1 MDLRTLIAASE
12 LLPEMAAGADLSVTV
27 TSVTADSRRVQ
38 PGSLFV
44 AVSGARHRG
53 IDFVPAALQAG
64 AVAIVVDALPSAEQ
78 RQQWHVPILKVSD
91 ARAAV
96 GPLCSA
102 WLDHPSQ
109 SLQVIG
115 ITGTNGKTTTTVL
128 IAQLLTAAG
137 HKAAAL
143 GTIGLWTPDGERPSK
158 LTTPDAE
165 DLQKTLADLR
175 DEGFTHVAIEV
186 SSHALDQHRVAG
198 VRFAAAAWTNL
209 SRDHLDYHGT
219 EDRYAAAK
227 ARLFSDYR
235 VPAERAFVNGDDPRA
250 VQPSERGQ
258 AQAWSLG
265 SNPAA
270 EHQIE
275 GLRCDAGGLQMVLR
289 SYGHRDLALT
299 APLVGRHNA
308 ENLAAA
314 VLVVRAL
321 GVPEDVL
328 QEAARAL
335 VAPRGRLQPV
345 ANPRGALVVVDYA
358 HTPDA
363 LVQVLKALR
372 PLVAPGRRLLVAF
385 GCGGDRDAGKRPQMG
400 KVAAELADFT
410 IATSD
415 NPRSEAPAA
424 ILDSIV
430 AGLRQAGAVAVPE
443 PNLTAVEQLGSR
455 RGYWPCVDRAEA
467 IRRAVALTRTGDVL
481 CIAGKG
487 HETTQT
493 IGSVVRHFDDVQEA
507 ARWLQPTG
515 RLPGDA
521 PLGFAFDGAAALAVL
536 GGTLLCG
543 SERCTNAL
551 CTDSRT
557 VAAGNLFVALPGESF
572 DGGLYVGDAL
582 AKGAVGVVCA
592 RGRGEPHAT
601 LAAERGTWLLEVDDP
616 LRALADLA
624 AAHRNRFAVPVVGIT
639 GSNGKTTTKELTS
652 LALSPLAGDGQAVLA
667 TQGNHNNRIGVPLT
681 LARLMSQHV
690 AAVVEMGMSIPGEIA
705 ELARAARPQLAIV
718 TSVAE
723 AHLLGMGTVQ
733 AIADEKF
740 DAVRALPASGVA
752 ILPSDEPLLRHL
764 AGELSCKIIHFGRH
778 SGDVHLA
785 SAVDVGGLDSDA
797 PWQRF
802 DVKVGSQTVGV
813 RLPGLGVHLADL
825 ALAALAAAWQLGVDL
840 PSAAKALSAY
850 RPVGQR
856 MLPERIGP
864 WLVLQDCYNANP
876 RSTET
881 AIDTLTCLPGPR
893 AAVLGSMLELGPREA
908 ELHAQ
913 VGRHAARRGVDLLI
927 AVGPMAAAYQEGAQ
941 GQGTTRVLTC
951 ASHAEAAELLARHHA
966 AGTVLIKGSRGARM
980 ENVVNA
986 LRQSLGQ
993 SAHAAQG
1000 GC

>member
-1 MDLRTLIAASE
+1 MDLRTLIAAAE
-12 LLPEMAAGADLSVTV
+12 LLPEMAAGADLSVAV
-27 TSVTADSRRVQ
+27 TGVTADSRRVQ
-38 PGSLFV
+38 PGSVFV

-64 AVAIVVDALPSAEQ
+64 AVAVVVDSAPTAEQ
-78 RQQWHVPILKVSD
+78 RRIWNIPILLVND

-102 WLDHPSQ
+102 WHGHPSR
-109 SLQVIG
+109 SMQVIG

-165 DLQKTLADLR
+165 DLQKTLAGLR
-175 DEGFTHVAIEV
+175 DEGFSHVAIEV

-198 VRFAAAAWTNL
+198 VAFAAAAWTNL

-219 EDRYAAAK
+219 EDHYAAAK
-227 ARLFSDYR
+227 AKLFSDYR
-235 VPAERAFVNGDDPRA
+235 ILPERAFVNGDDPRA
-250 VQPSERGQ
+250 MQPSERAQ

-265 SNPAA
+265 GNPAA
-270 EHQIE
+270 EHQVE
-275 GLRCDAGGLQMVLR
+275 GLRCDATGLQLVLR
-289 SYGHRDLALT
+289 SYGHRDLPLQ
-299 APLVGRHNA
+299 APLIGRHNA

-321 GVPEDVL
+321 GVADADI
-328 QEAARAL
+328 QAAARAL
-335 VAPRGRLQPV
+335 AAPRGRLQPV
-345 ANPRGALVVVDYA
+345 ANQRDALIVVDYA

-372 PLVAPGRRLLVAF
+372 PLVGPGRRLLVTF

-400 KVAAELADFT
+400 QVAAELADFT
-410 IATSD
+410 IASSD
-415 NPRSEAPAA
+415 NPRSEAPEA
-424 ILDSIV
+424 ILDAIV
-430 AGLRQAGAVAVPE
+430 AGLRQAGAVAVGE
-443 PNLTAVEQLGSR
+443 PNLTMVDQLGSHH
-455 RGYWPCVDRAEA
+455 GYWPCVDRAEA
-467 IRRAVALTRTGDVL
+467 IRRAVALTRAGDVL

-493 IGSVVRHFDDVQEA
+493 IGAVVRHFDDVQEA
-507 ARWLQPTG
+507 ARWLQPTH
-515 RLPGDA
+515 RVPA
-521 PLGFAFDGAAALAVL
+521 KVPLGFAFDSSTARAVAD
-536 GGTLLCG
+536 GTVICG
-543 SERCTNAL
+543 SERWTNAL

-582 AKGAVGVVCA
+582 SKGAVGVVCA

-601 LAAERGTWLLEVDDP
+601 LAAERGAWLLEVDDP

-624 AAHRNRFAVPVVGIT
+624 AAYRNRFELPVVGIT

-652 LALSPLAGDGQAVLA
+652 LALSPLAGEGQAVLA

-681 LARLMSQHV
+681 LARLTPQHA

-705 ELARAARPQLAIV
+705 ELARAARPQLALI

-740 DAVRALPASGVA
+740 DAVRALPPSGVA
-752 ILPSDEPLLRHL
+752 ILPSEEPLLRAL
-764 AGELSCKIIHFGRH
+764 AGELRCKIVYFGRR

-785 SAVDVGGLDSDA
+785 SEVAVGGLDSDA

-802 DVKVGSQTVGV
+802 DVRVGQQIMSVK
-813 RLPGLGVHLADL
+813 LPGLGVHLADL
-825 ALAALAAAWQLGVDL
+825 TLAALAAAWQLGVDL

-856 MLPERIGP
+856 MLPERIGG

-927 AVGPMAAAYQEGAQ
+927 AVGPMAPAYQQGAQ

-951 ASHAEAAELLARHHA
+951 ASHAEAAELLARHHSG
-966 AGTVLIKGSRGARM
+966 GTVLIKGSRGARM

-986 LRQSLGQ
+986 LRQHAGQ
-993 SAHAAQG
+993 ASHAAQG